1 MLSLSLR
8 FFWQILLSTFTYGEA
23 MKKLVIGVILGLL
36 VSGMLAYAGPSQ
48 WQVAPPTQRASN
60 QWVDISATPVL
71 EERYTITVGYTG
83 MVLEVRNKTNQSVM
97 INWDETFYLM
107 AGVSNGGFTLK
118 GEQGAQ
124 HRGFDIIFSG
134 ETFVKTIYPITLVT
148 SSDISR
154 LSDIQFDWMHK
165 PMPTGENGID
175 IKLRVGFE
183 AFSEKLIFVVSE

>member
-1 MLSLSLR
+1 
-8 FFWQILLSTFTYGEA
+8 
-23 MKKLVIGVILGLL
+23 MKRLVIGVILGLL

-60 QWVDISATPVL
+60 KWVDISVTPVL

-83 MVLEVRNKTNQSVM
+83 VVLEVRNKTNQSVM

-107 AGVSNGGFTLK
+107 AGAPNGGFTLK
-118 GEQGAQ
+118 GEQGTQ

-134 ETFVKTIYPITLVT
+134 ETFVKTIYPVTLVVA
-148 SSDISR
+148 SDISR
-154 LSDIQFDWMHK
+154 LSDIQLDWMHK

-183 AFSEKLIFVVSE
+183 AFNEKLTFVVSD